1 MALSVTASSAATSFT
16 PNDLKYLIWLAG
28 IFASTLIGGVTA
40 TWWYSRDQS
49 KTRREIYGKINF
61 VERSVS
67 DRLEQNNKECSNTKE
82 RVGLLEQSHN
92 HLERRM
98 DDMDG
103 KLATIQSDIASVKEA
118 QLRSEQKS
126 SEQVLNIIGEVR
138 SIGDKITMNKLL
150 EATNK

>member
-1 MALSVTASSAATSFT
+1 MALTSTASSAAISFT
-16 PNDLKYLIWLAG
+16 PNDLKYVIWLAG
-28 IFASTLIGGVTA
+28 SFASVLVAGITA

-61 VERSVS
+61 VERNVN
-67 DRLEQNNKECSNTKE
+67 DKIDKNNMECSNTKE

-118 QLRSEQKS
+118 QLRSEQKA

-138 SIGDKITMNKLL
+138 SIGDKITINKLL
-150 EATNK
+150 ETNNK